1 VANECVL
8 LIDLGNSRLKWALVE
23 QIAPGQLP
31 AVGAERVGAMSAIP
45 YVRNAPDFSAAAQAI
60 GATLGPRHA
69 CEVWISSVAGTATDA
84 LQLAL
89 HSAGIGAG
97 LRAHARA
104 KLGRLRSGYRAP
116 EQLGV
121 DRFLACLAAAE
132 RWPQQ
137 ASLLAIVG
145 TALTIDF
152 VDTTGLHRGGLIAP
166 GPSLMRQ
173 SLRQG
178 TAGLNVPIAPKALP
192 AAFADNTLDAIDGGC
207 SRACAALIL
216 DRWQQAKSASAAPVQ
231 LVLSGGGAAQVQ
243 QLLPP
248 TLTLCPELVL
258 LGLAHYR
265 ALV

>member
-1 VANECVL
+1 VANERVL
-8 LIDLGNSRLKWALVE
+8 LIDLGNSRLKWALVDE
-23 QIAPGQLP
+23 AAPGQLP
-31 AVGAERVGAMSAIP
+31 AVGAERVGAMSALP
-45 YVRNAPDFSAAAQAI
+45 YARNAPDFTEAMHAI
-60 GATLGPRHA
+60 GETLGEPHA
-69 CEVWISSVAGTATDA
+69 SEVWISSVAGTATDA

-89 HSAGIGAG
+89 HTAGFGAG
-97 LRAHARA
+97 LRARAQA
-104 KLGRLRSGYRAP
+104 KLGRLRSGYGVP

-132 RWPQQ
+132 RWPHQ

-152 VDTTGLHRGGLIAP
+152 VDATGLHRGGLIAP

-178 TAGLNVPIAPKALP
+178 TAGLNFPIAPKALP

-207 SRACAALIL
+207 SRACAALIA
-216 DRWQQAKSASAAPVQ
+216 DRWQQAKSESAEPVQ
-231 LVLSGGGAAQVQ
+231 LILSGGGAAQVQ

-248 TLTLCPELVL
+248 TLTLWPELVL

-265 ALV
+265 ALI